1 MDIQQER
8 PTASEPSLSSRATS
22 PDSLRTIHLE
32 VWRIAWPS
40 VVTFFLMTANSILDR
55 AFVGR
60 LNSVDALAAV
70 GVGGQILFVLV
81 SLAMAITVGT
91 TALVARF
98 TGAEEEENSVQVTGQ
113 SLGLSLITGVICTLV
128 IYLTLEPILHLLK
141 IADSAQ
147 RQCLSFLHPSLF
159 GIVPMFLS
167 QVVNSAFRGMGDTRS
182 PLKVMLWANGVH
194 ILGSWMFMLGN
205 WGAPRLGVAGG
216 GMALAV
222 SNYVSLGVSIYLLL
236 RTPLRESLQIKY
248 LKLSLDWIRRILRIG
263 VPSAFTALLRVTSMM
278 AFTRILA
285 QTTQGTSA
293 VAALPIGLTAESIAF
308 MPGFGFSVAASALV
322 GQALGARNPDRAER
336 YGWASTIQA
345 VIIMSLMGAIFFVA
359 AEPFARI
366 FTRDETVLPLAVSYL
381 RIMAISEPFLGLGMV
396 LTGALQG
403 AGETKKP
410 SVITAFS
417 FWIFRLPVAWFL
429 AIRLDMGASGAWIAM
444 AATTILSGILTW
456 ILFRQG
462 RWKTIKV

>member
-1 MDIQQER
+1 MDIQKER
-8 PTASEPSLSSRATS
+8 PSTSEPSFSPPETS
-22 PDSLRTIHLE
+22 PDDLRTIHME

-40 VVTFFLMTANSILDR
+40 VITFFLMTANSILDR

-98 TGAEEEENSVQVTGQ
+98 TGAEEQENSIQATGQ
-113 SLGLSLITGVICTLV
+113 SLGLSVITGVFSTLL
-128 IYLTLEPILHLLK
+128 IYVTLEPILHLLK
-141 IADSAQ
+141 IAVSAQ
-147 RQCLSFLHPSLF
+147 QQCLNFMNPALF

-167 QVVNSAFRGMGDTRS
+167 QVLNSAFRGIGDTRT

-194 ILGSWMFMLGN
+194 ILGSWTLMLGH
-205 WGAPRLGVAGG
+205 WGAPRLGVTGG
-216 GMALAV
+216 GIALAF
-222 SNYVSLGVSIYLLL
+222 SNYVSLAVSIYLLM
-236 RTPLRESLQIKY
+236 RTPLRESLKAKY
-248 LKLSLDWIRRILRIG
+248 LKLSLEWIHRILKIG
-263 VPSAFTALLRVTSMM
+263 IPSAFTALLRVTSMM

-322 GQALGARNPDRAER
+322 GQALGARNTDRAEC
-336 YGWASTIQA
+336 YGWAAAIQA
-345 VIIMSLMGAIFFVA
+345 VITMSLMGAIFFVA
-359 AEPFARI
+359 ADPFARI
-366 FTRDETVLPLAVSYL
+366 FTRDETVLPLAISYL
-381 RIMAISEPFLGLGMV
+381 RIMAISEPMLGVGMV

-403 AGETKKP
+403 AGETKIP
-410 SVITAFS
+410 TIITAFC
-417 FWIFRLPVAWFL
+417 FWIFRLPVAWYL
-429 AIRLDMGASGAWIAM
+429 AIHLRLDAPGAWVAM

-462 RWKTIKV
+462 KWKTIKV